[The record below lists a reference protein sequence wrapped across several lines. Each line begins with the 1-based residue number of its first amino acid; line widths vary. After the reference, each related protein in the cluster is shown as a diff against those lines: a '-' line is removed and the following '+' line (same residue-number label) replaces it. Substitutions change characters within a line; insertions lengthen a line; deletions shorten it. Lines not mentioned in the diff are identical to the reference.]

1 MKLVKT
7 DWRNCLTYDA
17 LTDLIR
23 INLHCA
29 DIKEFNPHQAI
40 HLWNKTSTRGR
51 RPNHAVWKQKKERAA
66 AAKCDESSKSVSED
80 VDSLAS
86 CSDNQEQNMSDNML
100 NAAATS
106 LVLHIDGASLFDSG
120 SETDSEF
127 LGFEI

>member
-1 MKLVKT
+1 MVDQIMQCGSK
-7 DWRNCLTYDA
+7 
-17 LTDLIR
+17 
-23 INLHCA
+23 
-29 DIKEFNPHQAI
+29 
-40 HLWNKTSTRGR
+40 
-51 RPNHAVWKQKKERAA
+51 KKERAA
-66 AAKCDESSKSVSED
+66 AAKCDESSKSDSED

-106 LVLHIDGASLFDSG
+106 SVLHIDGASLLDSG

>member
-7 DWRNCLTYDA
+7 DWRNCLTDDA

-23 INLHCA
+23 IKLHCA
-29 DIKEFNPHQAI
+29 DIKEFNPDQAI
-40 HLWNKTSTRGR
+40 HQWNKASIRGL
-51 RPNHAVWKQKKERAA
+51 RPNHAVWKKKKERAA
-66 AAKCDESSKSVSED
+66 AAKSDESSESDSED

-86 CSDNQEQNMSDNML
+86 CSDNEEQDMSDNMP

-106 LVLHIDGASLFDSG
+106 SVLHIDGASLFDSG